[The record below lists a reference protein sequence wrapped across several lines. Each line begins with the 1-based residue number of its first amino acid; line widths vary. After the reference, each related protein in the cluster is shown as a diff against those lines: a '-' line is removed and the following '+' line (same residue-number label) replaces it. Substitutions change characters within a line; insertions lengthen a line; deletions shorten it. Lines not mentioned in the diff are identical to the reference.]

1 MKHYYVY
8 ILKCSDG
15 LTYTGISNNL
25 IRRLKE
31 HQEGLN
37 NACFTYNRRPVELIY
52 QQKFTSVEQAI
63 YFEKKIKRWSGK
75 KKLALAN
82 KEFELLK
89 ILSEC
94 KNDSKAGNPQS
105 KYNPGSK

>member
-1 MKHYYVY
+1 MKNYYVY

-25 IRRLKE
+25 VRRLKE
-31 HQEGLN
+31 HQKGIN
-37 NACFTYNRRPVELIY
+37 TSCFTYNRRPVKLIY
-52 QQKFTSVEQAI
+52 QQEFNDVEQAI
-63 YFEKKIKRWSGK
+63 HFEKKLKRWSGK

-89 ILSEC
+89 NLSEC
-94 KNDSKAGNPQS
+94 KNDSKAGNLYS
-105 KYNPGSK
+105 K